1 MMKDIELYT
10 IPELENLKIQAS
22 ILIEQKKEQAIDD
35 AYNEI
40 IRLADSVGLSVGQ
53 LMEIGKKRIK
63 GKQRKPVEI
72 QYRNK
77 NNNNETWTGRGK
89 RPKWLVM
96 AIESGAKL
104 EDFKI

>member
-1 MMKDIELYT
+1 MKDIDQYT

-40 IRLADSVGLSVGQ
+40 LRLADSVGFSVSE

-63 GKQRKPVEI
+63 SKQRKPVEV

-77 NNNNETWTGRGK
+77 NNENETWTGRGK
-89 RPKWLVM
+89 RPTWLVI
-96 AIESGAKL
+96 AIENGAKL